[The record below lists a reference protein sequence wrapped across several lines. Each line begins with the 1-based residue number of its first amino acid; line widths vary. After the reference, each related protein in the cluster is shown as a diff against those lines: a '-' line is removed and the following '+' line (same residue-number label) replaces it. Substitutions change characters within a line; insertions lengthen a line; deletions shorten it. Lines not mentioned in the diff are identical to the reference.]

1 MLTSEARIRWQ
12 CRRGMLELDLLLLGF
27 FDRHYLQLDSAAQSL
42 FEQFLTNNDQDL
54 YSWLVKKETPDDLI
68 FVELINKICNEN
80 IPCL

>member
-12 CRRGMLELDLLLLGF
+12 CRRGMLELDLLLLRF
-27 FDRHYLQLDSAAQSL
+27 FDQYYLQLDNATQKL

-54 YSWLVKKETPDDLI
+54 FSWLVKKEAPDDLI

-80 IPCL
+80 LSTL